1 MNLAGGVSVSA
12 AVQTRYSRKPE
23 EGIGTDVLLARACRM
38 AMESAGTSSDQ
49 IDGFGVAS
57 FTLGPDRAI
66 DLAVKLA
73 LSPTWIMDSAV
84 GGASGIDML
93 QHAVSA
99 IRTGDARRILLVGG
113 DVFSKESFAH
123 LVRHYNRAMTS
134 DYGDVAGFGPN
145 VMFALITSRQ
155 MELHGLRREDYG
167 TLVCKQRLGAA
178 TNPNAVYRKPLSM
191 REYLEAP
198 VVADPLSI
206 LDCVPVVSGACAVI
220 VEADTLTTGSPR
232 VIVQAVAAHHNF
244 DLHGGDGTV
253 TGLGSAARKLW
264 SATGWSPSAL
274 SVLAL
279 YDDYPAVVI
288 AQLMDLGILRDG
300 HVASDLHA
308 LLNSDVAL
316 NSSGGMLSAGQ
327 CGAGAGLHFVVDA
340 VNALRARNVG
350 SKAVVSG
357 YGMVASRY
365 GACANAA
372 ALELVP

>member
-1 MNLAGGVSVSA
+1 MNRAGGAFISA
-12 AVQTRYSRKPE
+12 AVQTPYSRKSQA
-23 EGIGTDVLLARACRM
+23 GIDTDVVLAQACRM
-38 AMESAGTSSDQ
+38 AMESAGTSLDH

-73 LSPTWIMDSAV
+73 ISPTWIMDSAI
-84 GGASGIDML
+84 GGASGVDML

-113 DVFSKESFAH
+113 DVFTKESFAH
-123 LVRHYNRAMTS
+123 LVRHYNRAMIS
-134 DYGDVAGFGPN
+134 DYGDIAGFGPN
-145 VMFALITSRQ
+145 VMFALMTSRQ

-167 TLVCKQRLGAA
+167 SLVCKQRSWAA
-178 TNPNAVYRKPLSM
+178 TNSNAVYRKPLTM

-198 VVADPLSI
+198 VVAEPLSI

-220 VEADTLTTGSPR
+220 VEANTVMSTSPR
-232 VIVQAVAAHHNF
+232 VIVHAVAAHHNF
-244 DLHGGDGTV
+244 DLHRGDGMV
-253 TGLGSAARKLW
+253 TGLSSTTRKLW
-264 SATGWSPSAL
+264 KATGWSPSDI

-288 AQLMDLGILRDG
+288 AQLIDLGILRDG

-308 LLNSDVAL
+308 LLNSNVAL

-372 ALELVP
+372 ALELVR